1 MKNFLFSI
9 IVAATIL
16 SCSKDDDKSACEK
29 VTGVTA
35 LRYDGVNWVYEITLD
50 NKQPTPTNKATTDFY
65 KDKQGQC
72 FEGFK
77 E

>member
-1 MKNFLFSI
+1 MKKLLLFTM
-9 IVAATIL
+9 AATVFL
-16 SCSKDDDKSACEK
+16 SCSKDDDKSDCQR

-35 LRYDGVNWVYEITLD
+35 IRYDGVNWVYNITLD
-50 NKQPTPTNKATTDFY
+50 NEAPIPTNRATTDFY
-65 KDKQGQC
+65 RDKQGDC